1 MLAHLPVKCITE
13 VITKLNSKIM
23 NNYLSI
29 AHVLGKLNGQS
40 ISIKIMRSFLCYILL
55 GLTALYANHSYSQT
69 KFNLDL
75 KNVSLE
81 TLFNQL
87 QDESEYIFFYKD
99 GILPNDNSITLKK
112 NNITLPNVLDSLLES
127 YGLGYNIIGR
137 QVTVFKDQTYHIPN
151 TDAVF
156 FQDFTVSGTVLDDSG
171 VPLAGANII
180 EKGTTNGTQTDFDG
194 NFSIK
199 VTDGDVILT
208 VSYIGFTTK
217 EIPVNG
223 QSVLNIVL
231 QESTAVLDEIVVV
244 GYGTQKKSDLTGSV
258 ASLGQDDMNPGAN
271 VSVDQMMLGRAAGV
285 QINQASSAPGGG
297 LAIRI
302 RGSNSLN
309 ASNEPLYVIDGFP
322 IDNSPNLGSGGV
334 AEVGQNLSPRNPLNS
349 LNPADVESIE
359 ILKDASA
366 TAIYGSRGANGVI
379 LITTKKGSKGKV
391 NVTYDVYAGI
401 QSVAEKIDV
410 LSTSQYIDAINDL
423 SIAQGNAVVFNNEDI
438 SRIGRGTDWQDE
450 VFRSAPLTNHN
461 LAVSGGSE
469 NTNYYASFNYFDQEG
484 VVKNTGI
491 KRYTGRI
498 NLETK
503 IGNKTQI
510 GLNFNTS
517 LVKDNNNVD
526 GVNTN
531 EQAGPIYSSLL
542 YDPTETIFND
552 DGTFSQSA
560 NLTVNNPVTLINAII
575 SESET
580 NRTFGSAF
588 LNYDFTEDLSG
599 KFNFGT
605 DRQTSR
611 RDIYNTTQT
620 IRGGAAGGIANI
632 NVLERSNY
640 LFEYTMTYD
649 KAFNEDHALTVL
661 GGITFQKFS
670 SRFFSGNI
678 SGFPTDDIKTNN
690 LALGDTNTDVLSSGK
705 EENTLLSY
713 LGRVNYN
720 LFDKFLFTASIRADG
735 SSRFGENNKWGYFP
749 SFALGYKLDQEEFIP
764 DSFSQFK
771 LRASWGQ
778 TGNQE
783 IGNYASQLTFGTGP
797 NVVFG
802 GTISGSVSPQRIPN
816 PDLKWETTEQLNIG
830 LDFGISGGRFSGS
843 LDYFSKESKDL
854 LFDLPLPFASGYSS
868 ILTNVGEVKNSG
880 VEFLFNST
888 NIVTDDFKW
897 DTSLNFSAIKNE
909 VVDLGRIESIVTGSV
924 QAVGN
929 TAIIQEGDPLASYY
943 GYVVT
948 GIFQEG
954 DDIANSP
961 QPTAQ
966 PGFPIFE
973 DRNGDGAITPTD
985 QTIIGTPYP
994 DFTYGIQNS
1003 ISYKNLTLDFFFQGQ
1018 AGVDLLNINLI
1029 ESLYPAN
1036 FRRNRLA
1043 HQILDRW
1050 TPQNTGAKWPSG
1062 VNPNAYGA
1070 GKVNTLTIQDA
1081 SYLRLKNVRLSYNV
1095 PVQNIDFLNSLQ
1107 VYVTGQNLFTI
1118 TDYVGFDP
1126 EANSFGRSNV
1136 RIDYSSYP
1144 LATTYMLGLTANF

>member
-1 MLAHLPVKCITE
+1 
-13 VITKLNSKIM
+13 M
-23 NNYLSI
+23 NNYLKI
-29 AHVLGKLNGQS
+29 AYVLKKLNGQS
-40 ISIKIMRSFLCYILL
+40 ISSYVMRSFLCYILI
-55 GLTALYANHSYSQT
+55 GLTALDANNSYAQT
-69 KFNLDL
+69 KFTLDL
-75 KNVSLE
+75 EKVNLE
-81 TLFNQL
+81 TLF
-87 QDESEYIFFYKD
+87 DEIQKDSEYIFFYKD
-99 GILPNDNSITLKK
+99 GVLPGENSITLKQD
-112 NNITLPNVLDSLLES
+112 NVTLANVLDSLLVH
-127 YGLGYNIIGR
+127 YGLDYNIVGR
-137 QVTVFKDQTYHIPN
+137 QVTVFEDPTNVSPVTN
-151 TDAVF
+151 AGAL
-156 FQDFTVSGTVLDDSG
+156 QDLIVEGTVLDDSR

-199 VTDGDVILT
+199 VTGNDAVLI

-223 QSVLNIVL
+223 QANLNIVL
-231 QESTAVLDEIVVV
+231 QESAAALDEIVVV

-258 ASLGQDDMNPGAN
+258 ASLSQDDMNPGAN
-271 VSVDQMMLGRAAGV
+271 VSVDQMMAGRAAGV

-334 AEVGQNLSPRNPLNS
+334 AEVGQNLSQRNPLNA

-379 LITTKKGSKGKV
+379 LITTKKGKKGKV
-391 NVTYDVYAGI
+391 NVTYDVYTGI
-401 QSVAEKIDV
+401 QDVAEKIDL

-423 SIAQGNAVVFNNEDI
+423 SIAQGNSVVFNAEDI
-438 SRIGRGTDWQDE
+438 SAIGNGTDWQDE

-461 LAVSGGSE
+461 LSVSGGSE

-484 VVKNTGI
+484 VVENSGI

-503 IGNKTQI
+503 IGEKALI

-517 LVKDNNNVD
+517 LVKDNNNID

-542 YDPTETIFND
+542 YDPTEPIFNE

-560 NLTVNNPVTLINAII
+560 HLTVNNPVTLINGII
-575 SESET
+575 SENET

-605 DRQTSR
+605 DRQISR

-649 KAFNEDHALTVL
+649 KSFNEDHALTLL
-661 GGITFQKFS
+661 GGITYQKFR
-670 SRFFSGNI
+670 SRVFSGNI

-713 LGRVNYN
+713 LGRLNYN
-720 LFDKFLFTASIRADG
+720 LFDKFLLTASIRADG

-749 SFALGYKLDQEEFIP
+749 SFALGYKLDQEDFIP
-764 DSFSQFK
+764 DTFSQLK

-797 NVVFG
+797 NVVLG
-802 GTISGSVSPQRIPN
+802 GTVLGSVVPQRIAN
-816 PDLKWETTEQLNIG
+816 PDLKWETTEQFNIG

-854 LFDLPLPFASGYSS
+854 LFELPLPFSSGYAS
-868 ILTNVGEVKNSG
+868 ILSNVGEVKNSG
-880 VEFLFNST
+880 IEFLINTT
-888 NIVTDDFKW
+888 NLVTDNFKW
-897 DTSLNFSAIKNE
+897 ESSLNFSAIKNE
-909 VVDLGRIESIVTGSV
+909 VLDLGRIESIVTGSV

-929 TAIIQEGDPLASYY
+929 TAIIQKGDPLASYY

-973 DRNGDGAITPTD
+973 DRNADGAITPAD

-994 DFTYGIQNS
+994 DFIYGIQNS
-1003 ISYKNLTLDFFFQGQ
+1003 ISFKNFKLDFFFQGQ
-1018 AGVDLLNINLI
+1018 SGVDLLNINVI

-1043 HQILDRW
+1043 YQLLDRW
-1050 TPQNTGAKWPSG
+1050 TPQNTNTRLPSG

-1095 PVQNIDFLNSLQ
+1095 PVQNIDFLNALQ
-1107 VYVTGQNLFTI
+1107 IYVTGQNLFTI
-1118 TDYVGFDP
+1118 TDYIGFDP

-1144 LATTYMLGLTANF
+1144 LATTIILGLTANF

>member
-1 MLAHLPVKCITE
+1 
-13 VITKLNSKIM
+13 M
-23 NNYLSI
+23 NNYRRI
-29 AHVLGKLNGQS
+29 ANALEKFNDQS
-40 ISIKIMRSFLCYILL
+40 ISSNVMRTFLCYILI
-55 GLTALYANHSYSQT
+55 GLTALNANGTHAQT
-69 KFNLDL
+69 KLNLNL
-75 KNVSLE
+75 KKVNLE
-81 TLFNQL
+81 TLFDDIQ
-87 QDESEYIFFYKD
+87 EASEYIFFYKD
-99 GILPNDNSITLKK
+99 SILPNENSITLKR
-112 NNITLPNVLDSLLES
+112 NNATLPDILDSLLVE
-127 YGLGYNIIGR
+127 YGLGYNIKGR
-137 QVTVFKDQTYHIPN
+137 QVTIFKDPTN
-151 TDAVF
+151 VSLDSSDVAM
-156 FQDFTVSGTVLDDSG
+156 QDFTVNGIVADDSG
-171 VPLAGANII
+171 VFLAGANII

-199 VTDGDVILT
+199 VNDSDAVLT
-208 VSYIGFTTK
+208 VSYIGFTTR

-223 QSVLNIVL
+223 QSNLNIVL
-231 QESTAVLDEIVVV
+231 QESAAALDEIVVV

-258 ASLGQDDMNPGAN
+258 ASLSQDDLNPGAN

-285 QINQASSAPGGG
+285 QINQTSSAPGGG

-334 AEVGQNLSPRNPLNS
+334 AEVGQNLSPRNPLNA

-379 LITTKKGSKGKV
+379 LITTKKGRKGKV
-391 NVTYDVYAGI
+391 KVSYDVYTGI

-410 LSTSQYIDAINDL
+410 LSTSEYIDVINDL
-423 SIAQGNAVVFNNEDI
+423 SIAQGNGAVFNEEDI

-450 VFRSAPLTNHN
+450 VYRSAPLTNHN

-469 NTNYYASFNYFDQEG
+469 YTSYYASFNYFDQEG
-484 VVKNTGI
+484 VVKNSGI

-503 IGNKTQI
+503 VGDKAQI

-517 LVKDNNNVD
+517 LIKDNNNVD

-542 YDPTETIFND
+542 YDPTETIFNE
-552 DGTFSQSA
+552 DGTFGQSS

-605 DRQTSR
+605 DRQTTR

-620 IRGGAAGGIANI
+620 IRGGAAGGIANV

-649 KAFNEDHALTVL
+649 KTFNEDHGLTVL
-661 GGITFQKFS
+661 GGITYQKFS
-670 SRFFSGNI
+670 SRFLSGNI

-735 SSRFGENNKWGYFP
+735 SSRFGENNQWGYFP

-764 DSFSQFK
+764 DSFSQLK

-797 NVVFG
+797 NVVYD
-802 GTISGSVSPQRIPN
+802 GTISGSVIPQRIAN
-816 PDLKWETTEQLNIG
+816 PDLKWETTEQLNVG

-854 LFDLPLPFASGYSS
+854 LFDLPLPFASGYAS

-880 VEFLFNST
+880 FEFLFNST
-888 NIVTDDFKW
+888 NIVTDNFKW

-909 VVDLGRIESIVTGSV
+909 VVDLGRIESIVTGGV

-929 TAIIQEGDPLASYY
+929 TAIIQEGAPLASYY

-948 GIFQEG
+948 GIFQET
-954 DDIANSP
+954 DDITNSP

-973 DRNGDGAITPTD
+973 DRNGDGAITPAD

-1003 ISYKNLTLDFFFQGQ
+1003 ISYKNLKLDFFFQGQ
-1018 AGVDLLNINLI
+1018 AGVDLLNINVI

-1043 HQILDRW
+1043 YHMLDRW
-1050 TPQNTGAKWPSG
+1050 TPQNANTKWPSG

-1118 TDYVGFDP
+1118 TDYIGFDP
-1126 EANSFGRSNV
+1126 EANSFGGSNV

-1144 LATTYMLGLTANF
+1144 LARTYMVGLTANF

>member
-1 MLAHLPVKCITE
+1 MNKN
-13 VITKLNSKIM
+13 TKSAN
-23 NNYLSI
+23 
-29 AHVLGKLNGQS
+29 LGGDFIFRRLFL
-40 ISIKIMRSFLCYILL
+40 IIMRSFVFFILF
-55 GLTALYANHSYSQT
+55 GLASSYGNNSYSQT
-69 KFNLDL
+69 IDIEL
-75 KNVSLE
+75 KQVPLQI
-81 TLFNQL
+81 LFQTI
-87 QDESEYIFFYKD
+87 EEKSEYIFIYKD
-99 GILPNDNSITLKK
+99 EILKDVELVSVNLSNADLSTILNSVLKKQNLEYKIRDRQVIIFKPEHTDSFDDVKPTLK
-112 NNITLPNVLDSLLES
+112 NI
-127 YGLGYNIIGR
+127 
-137 QVTVFKDQTYHIPN
+137 Q
-151 TDAVF
+151 
-156 FQDFTVSGTVLDDSG
+156 FQVSGNIVDATGMPLPG
-171 VPLAGANII
+171 VNII
-180 EKGTTNGTQTDFDG
+180 EKGTTNGTVTDFDG
-194 NFSIK
+194 NFVLSVSSSDATLQVSFVGFREREVPLEGRSNLTIQLEE
-199 VTDGDVILT
+199 DV
-208 VSYIGFTTK
+208 
-217 EIPVNG
+217 
-223 QSVLNIVL
+223 
-231 QESTAVLDEIVVV
+231 AALDEVVVV

-258 ASLGQDDMNPGAN
+258 TSLSQDDLNPGAN
-271 VSVDQMMLGRAAGV
+271 ASIDQMMLGRAAGV

-297 LAIRI
+297 LSIRI

-322 IDNSPNLGSGGV
+322 IDNSPNLGSGGA
-334 AEVGQNLSPRNPLNS
+334 AEVGQNLSPRNPLNA

-379 LITTKKGSKGKV
+379 LITTKKGRKGQI
-391 NVTYDVYAGI
+391 NVTYDVYSGI
-401 QSVAEKIDV
+401 QSVAEKMEV
-410 LSTSQYIDAINDL
+410 LSTSQYIDVINEL
-423 SIAQGNAVVFNNEDI
+423 SIAQGNDVVFSEEDI
-438 SRIGRGTDWQDE
+438 LSIGRGTDWQDE
-450 VFRSAPLTNHN
+450 VFRSAPLMNHN

-469 NTNYYASFNYFDQEG
+469 NINYYASFNYFDQEG
-484 VVKNTGI
+484 VVRNSGI

-498 NLETK
+498 NLETN
-503 IGNKTQI
+503 IGNRAKI

-517 LVKDNNNVD
+517 LIKNNNNVD

-531 EQAGPIYSSLL
+531 EEAGPIYSSLL
-542 YDPTETIFND
+542 YDPTEPIFNQ

-560 NLTVNNPVTLINAII
+560 NLTVNNPVTLINAIL

-580 NRTFGSAF
+580 NRTFGNAF
-588 LNYDFTEDLSG
+588 LNYDFTQDLSG

-620 IRGGAAGGIANI
+620 IRGGAAGGIANV

-661 GGITFQKFS
+661 GGITYQKFS

-678 SGFPTDDIKTNN
+678 SGFPTDDIETNN

-735 SSRFGENNKWGYFP
+735 SSRFGENDKWGYFP
-749 SFALGYKLDQEEFIP
+749 SFAFGYKLDQEEFIP
-764 DSFSQFK
+764 DSFSQLK

-797 NVVFG
+797 NVVYG
-802 GTISGSVSPQRIPN
+802 GTVTGSVVPKRIAN
-816 PDLKWETTEQLNIG
+816 PDLKWETTEQFNVG
-830 LDFGISGGRFSGS
+830 LDFGISRGRFSGS
-843 LDYFSKESKDL
+843 LDYFSKKSKDL
-854 LFDLPLPFASGYSS
+854 LFDLPLPLASGYAS

-880 VEFLFNST
+880 FEFLFNSN
-888 NIVTDDFKW
+888 NIVTENFKW
-897 DTSLNFSAIKNE
+897 ETSLNFSIIENE

-924 QAVGN
+924 QATGN
-929 TAIIQEGDPLASYY
+929 TAIIREGDPLASYY

-954 DDIANSP
+954 DNIANSP

-966 PGFPIFE
+966 PGFPIFK
-973 DRNGDGAITPTD
+973 DRNGDGVITPED

-1003 ISYKNLTLDFFFQGQ
+1003 ISYKNLKLDIFFQGQ
-1018 AGVDLLNINLI
+1018 AGVDLLNINVI

-1043 HQILDRW
+1043 YHMLDRW
-1050 TPQNTGAKWPSG
+1050 TPQNTDTKWPSG

-1070 GKVNTLTIQDA
+1070 GKVNSLAIQDA
-1081 SYLRLKNVRLSYNV
+1081 SYLRLKNVKLSYNV
-1095 PVQNIDFLNSLQ
+1095 PVQNIDFLNAVQ

-1118 TDYVGFDP
+1118 TDYEGFDP

-1144 LATTYMLGLTANF
+1144 LARTYMLGLTANF

>member
-1 MLAHLPVKCITE
+1 
-13 VITKLNSKIM
+13 M
-23 NNYLSI
+23 NNYTII
-29 AHVLGKLNGQS
+29 AYVLEKLNDQS
-40 ISIKIMRSFLCYILL
+40 ISSKVMKSFLCYILI
-55 GLTALYANHSYSQT
+55 GLTALYANGTHAQT
-69 KFNLDL
+69 KVNLDL
-75 KNVSLE
+75 KKVTLE
-81 TLFNQL
+81 KLFNEIQK
-87 QDESEYIFFYKD
+87 DSEYIFFYKD
-99 GILPNDNSITLKK
+99 GILPNQNSITLKLSDV
-112 NNITLPNVLDSLLES
+112 TLPDILDSLLAQ
-127 YGLGYNIIGR
+127 YGLDYNVIGR
-137 QVTVFKDQTYHIPN
+137 QVTVFEDPINVTQDTSSIK
-151 TDAVF
+151 
-156 FQDFTVSGTVLDDSG
+156 FQDFMVNGTVVDDSG
-171 VPLAGANII
+171 VPLPGANII
-180 EKGTTNGTQTDFDG
+180 EMGTNNGTQTDFDG
-194 NFSIK
+194 NFKIN
-199 VTDGDVILT
+199 VTDGDGVLI
-208 VSYIGFTTK
+208 VSYLGFTTK
-217 EIPVNG
+217 EIPING
-223 QSVLNIVL
+223 KSNLNIVL
-231 QESTAVLDEIVVV
+231 EESADALEEIVLV

-258 ASLGQDDMNPGAN
+258 ASLSQEDMNAGAN
-271 VSVDQMMLGRAAGV
+271 VSVDQMMLGRVAGV

-322 IDNSPNLGSGGV
+322 IDNSPNLGSGGA
-334 AEVGQNLSPRNPLNS
+334 AEVGENLSPRNPLNA

-379 LITTKKGSKGKV
+379 LITTKKGSKGKL

-410 LSTSQYIDAINDL
+410 LSTSQYIDTMNDL
-423 SIAQGNAVVFNNEDI
+423 AVAQGNGVVFNNDDI
-438 SRIGRGTDWQDE
+438 SRIGKGTDWQDE

-461 LAVSGGSE
+461 LALSGGSE
-469 NTNYYASFNYFDQEG
+469 KTNYYASFNYFDQEG
-484 VVKNTGI
+484 VVKNSGI

-503 IGNKTQI
+503 IGSKTKI

-517 LVKDNNNVD
+517 LINNNNNVD

-531 EQAGPIYSSLL
+531 EQGGPIYSSLL
-542 YDPTETIFND
+542 YDPTEPILND

-560 NLTVNNPVTLINAII
+560 NLTINNPATMINGII

-620 IRGGAAGGIANI
+620 IRGGAAGGIADI

-649 KAFNEDHALTVL
+649 KTFNEDHALTIL
-661 GGITFQKFS
+661 GGVTYQKFS

-678 SGFPTDDIKTNN
+678 SGFPTDEIKTNN
-690 LALGDTNTDVLSSGK
+690 LSLGNTNTDILSSGK

-720 LFDKFLFTASIRADG
+720 LFDKFLLTASIRADG

-749 SFALGYKLDQEEFIP
+749 SFALGYKLDQEDFIP
-764 DSFSQFK
+764 DSFSQLK

-797 NVVFG
+797 NVVYG
-802 GTISGSVSPQRIPN
+802 GTVSGSVVPQRIAN
-816 PDLKWETTEQLNIG
+816 PDLKWETTNQLNVGI
-830 LDFGISGGRFSGS
+830 DFGISGGRFSGS

-854 LFDLPLPFASGYSS
+854 LFDLPLPLASGYGS

-880 VEFLFNST
+880 FEFLFNST
-888 NIVTDDFKW
+888 NIVTDNFQW
-897 DTSLNFSAIKNE
+897 DTSLNFSVIKNE
-909 VVDLGRIESIVTGSV
+909 VLDLGRIESIVTGDV

-954 DDIANSP
+954 DDITNSP

-973 DRNGDGAITPTD
+973 DRNGDGAITPAD

-994 DFTYGIQNS
+994 DFTYGIHNS
-1003 ISYKNLTLDFFFQGQ
+1003 ISYRNLKLDFFFQGQ
-1018 AGVDLLNINLI
+1018 VGVDLLNINVI

-1043 HQILDRW
+1043 YHTLDRW
-1050 TPQNTGAKWPSG
+1050 TPQNTNTKWPSG

-1070 GKVNTLTIQDA
+1070 GKVNTLAIQDA
-1081 SYLRLKNVRLSYNV
+1081 SYFRLKNVKLSYNV

-1118 TDYVGFDP
+1118 TDYIGFDP
-1126 EANSFGRSNV
+1126 EANSFGSSNV
-1136 RIDYSSYP
+1136 RVDYSSYP
-1144 LATTYMLGLTANF
+1144 LARTYMLGLSANF